1 MRNIYIDTHSVGRS
15 SFDRAENHSIK
26 VHFKR
31 NINSHTSK
39 SKERERAE
47 SKGEREEGRDIQSLL
62 ERRSLSRKRRT
73 DENDYR
79 GAVNRMVKE
88 NRRLQ
93 TEHVREVYGKDSI
106 KKELEV
112 SEMFWKKKNPNATN
126 KGQTRYI
133 QHEKGL
139 KSSKKCLKNTSN

>member
-1 MRNIYIDTHSVGRS
+1 MGRS
-15 SFDRAENHSIK
+15 SFDRADNPSIK

-31 NINSHTSK
+31 NLNAHTSK
-39 SKERERAE
+39 SRENKERTDSRD
-47 SKGEREEGRDIQSLL
+47 REIQSLL
-62 ERRSLSRKRRT
+62 ERRSVSRKRRT

-79 GAVNRMVKE
+79 GAVNKLVKE

-93 TEHVREVYGKDSI
+93 TEHVREVYGKDFRESF
-106 KKELEV
+106 KKDLEV
-112 SEMFWKKKNPNATN
+112 SEMFWKKRNPNATN

-133 QHEKGL
+133 QNDKGL